1 MTKLAQFLGSGYEQK
16 RTNIF
21 TRQFELG
28 GHTFK
33 VRVPLIAESDEIY
46 KRVMEPDAQT
56 IDRLYHEMTD
66 PLQKFKPDATDE
78 SGFVFTET
86 DVLVS
91 GRSMR
96 EAAKNK
102 AMTEARIT
110 EYIKLLIPEN
120 PENSLDDLTYADI
133 ELEFPMSVQL
143 LLCEK
148 IGEAISP
155 TYKEARG
162 N

>member
-1 MTKLAQFLGSGYEQK
+1 MTKFSAAFGDKYQ
-16 RTNIF
+16 TNKKNLL
-21 TRQFELG
+21 TRSFELG

-33 VRVPLIAESDEIY
+33 VRIPLVAESDAIY
-46 KRVMEPDAQT
+46 KKVSEPDENLVEKVYQEITKPLLQFQDNQT
-56 IDRLYHEMTD
+56 EGFEFIDND
-66 PLQKFKPDATDE
+66 I
-78 SGFVFTET
+78 
-86 DVLVS
+86 LVD

-102 AMTEARIT
+102 AITEARIT
-110 EYIKLLIPEN
+110 EFFKLLVPEL
-120 PENSLDDLTYADI
+120 EGASLEDLTYADI
-133 ELEFPMSVQL
+133 EEEFPLSVQMQIV
-143 LLCEK
+143 EK

>member
-1 MTKLAQFLGSGYEQK
+1 MTKFGAAFGDKYQ
-16 RTNIF
+16 TNKKNLL
-21 TRQFELG
+21 TRSFELG

-33 VRVPLIAESDEIY
+33 VRIPLVAESDAIY
-46 KRVMEPDAQT
+46 KKVSEPDEDLVEKVYQEITKPLLQFQDNQT
-56 IDRLYHEMTD
+56 EGFEFIDND
-66 PLQKFKPDATDE
+66 I
-78 SGFVFTET
+78 
-86 DVLVS
+86 LVD

-102 AMTEARIT
+102 AITEARIT
-110 EYIKLLIPEN
+110 EFFKLLVPEL
-120 PENSLDDLTYADI
+120 EGASLEDLTYADI
-133 ELEFPMSVQL
+133 EEEFPLSVQMQIV
-143 LLCEK
+143 EK